1 MFYDLGSG
9 SGKVLF
15 AASLCYPFR
24 TCSSPPHAGKGIE
37 FLESLYKTSV
47 ELKRKIEE
55 ESELIEEQVNDIVDQ
70 EYALPT
76 IEIYNEDFET
86 VSPSPRSAT
95 GATAP
100 SSS

>member
-1 MFYDLGSG
+1 M
-9 SGKVLF
+9 
-15 AASLCYPFR
+15 
-24 TCSSPPHAGKGIE
+24 
-37 FLESLYKTSV
+37 